1 MVLCCVLQGGGW
13 RLEGKCSTR
22 GEFSFHRMERERSS
36 LGKESVY
43 GWSKGLCRQLLVR
56 CFVASGKHE
65 AAAEG
70 AVDTP

>member
-1 MVLCCVLQGGGW
+1 MLRVAGVFGVW
-13 RLEGKCSTR
+13 KANVPPVE
-22 GEFSFHRMERERSS
+22 SS
-36 LGKESVY
+36 LSI
-43 GWSKGLCRQLLVR
+43 GWKGNVPPQEKNRYTAGRRLCRQLLVR